1 MKTQGWATIRTATED
16 LAEALESY
24 AFELMEKN
32 RSVQKHN
39 EIQVE
44 VASDDLTPCVLCA
57 TKQRSISKEGS
68 LLFDDWP

>member
-1 MKTQGWATIRTATED
+1 MKTQGWATIRTATEA

-24 AFELMEKN
+24 GFELMEKN

-44 VASDDLTPCVLCA
+44 VASDDLSFAVINTRDEHA
-57 TKQRSISKEGS
+57 SHTTE
-68 LLFDDWP
+68 WNY